1 MFSGVRLA
9 GPPQHPTAANGALI
23 CVNSKRV
30 PLGTALLLC
39 GISGVAM
46 RNSAG
51 TLVRNMNIALLA
63 GNCGLTPVKLRC
75 QPTCDFYSARKAVTG
90 FTVVAVREGR

>member
-1 MFSGVRLA
+1 
-9 GPPQHPTAANGALI
+9 
-23 CVNSKRV
+23 
-30 PLGTALLLC
+30 
-39 GISGVAM
+39 M